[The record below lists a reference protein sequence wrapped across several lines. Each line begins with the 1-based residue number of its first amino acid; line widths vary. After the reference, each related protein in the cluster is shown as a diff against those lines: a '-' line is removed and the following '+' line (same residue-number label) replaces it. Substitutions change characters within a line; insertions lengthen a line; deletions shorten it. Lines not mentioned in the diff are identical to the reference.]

1 MSPNSCKRPWYRLHG
16 VNLVVLLV
24 VAAALVVCN
33 VGGNYRTR
41 SLRMGESVKNQYT
54 TYYGWPLVAY
64 RRSSV
69 AEDGETVW
77 LSRLNRTRYR
87 TPFGRFSTSAVIA
100 LDAAVVLLLAASATF
115 TTEYWIR
122 HRRGPF
128 QFGLRS
134 LFVLTAL
141 SAVFLAFLQRG
152 EVDWGDL
159 LLLPIGYGCA
169 CVFVVAAIVLE
180 RWFASADARL
190 TRARKKWQ
198 ASMEERS
205 DD

>member
-16 VNLVVLLV
+16 VTLVLLLV
-24 VAAALVVCN
+24 VAAALVARN
-33 VGGNYRTR
+33 LGGNYRTR
-41 SLRMGESVKNQYT
+41 NLRMGESVQNQYK

-77 LSRLNRTRYR
+77 DSRLNRTRYSP

-134 LFVLTAL
+134 LFILTAL

-159 LLLPIGYGCA
+159 LLLPIG
-169 CVFVVAAIVLE
+169 
-180 RWFASADARL
+180 
-190 TRARKKWQ
+190 
-198 ASMEERS
+198 
-205 DD
+205 

>member
-16 VNLVVLLV
+16 VTIVVLLV
-24 VAAALVVCN
+24 VATALLLRN
-33 VGGNYRTR
+33 LGGNYRTR
-41 SLRMGESVKNQYT
+41 SLRMGESVRNQYKT
-54 TYYGWPLVAY
+54 FYGWPLVAY

-69 AEDGETVW
+69 AEGGETVW

-87 TPFGRFSTSAVIA
+87 TPFGRSPTSVVLA
-100 LDAAVVLLLAASATF
+100 LDAAAVLLLAVSATF

-141 SAVFLAFLQRG
+141 FAVFLAFLQRG

-169 CVFVVAAIVLE
+169 CVFVVAAIALE

-190 TRARKKWQ
+190 TRARRKWQ
-198 ASMEERS
+198 APMEERS